1 MRVEKTLN
9 GYVVR
14 AVAKNE
20 ATALADFL
28 CSKNIP
34 VTEVK
39 FTLWSS
45 AMICISNRK
54 ELTKE
59 LIKTIVEIWKSKS
72 TNAPMV
78 G

>member
-1 MRVEKTLN
+1 MRVEQTLN

-54 ELTKE
+54 ELTKK
-59 LIKTIVEIWKSKS
+59 LIKTIVEIWKNKS
-72 TNAPMV
+72 TNEPTAD
-78 G
+78 

>member
-1 MRVEKTLN
+1 MKVEQTLN

-39 FTLWSS
+39 FTLWGS

-54 ELTKE
+54 ELTKK
-59 LIKTIVEIWKSKS
+59 LIKTIVEIWKNKS
-72 TNAPMV
+72 TNVQTA